1 MAPGGRHGRVCGN
14 IAQDCRASSYGKQ
27 TPGYGK
33 IHHGSR
39 LADSFPACITP
50 NPSTPFVGTGRQMNC
65 RRMHPKKR
73 ALPSVPPPERLFCR
87 KQALPAP
94 HGNQNREAE
103 GTYFPPLP
111 HFLLRL
117 CGVYA
122 KVAPICPVRGFQ
134 QYFTLFNRK
143 ASTSCIWRT
152 ASSHRR

>member
-1 MAPGGRHGRVCGN
+1 MAPAEDTAVSAEILPRIVVHPPMENKHLAMENSSWVPSSRQFSRLHHAQPVHTLCRHGTADELPPDAPEETRPPFRSPSGKALLPETGLTGSAREPKPRSGRN
-14 IAQDCRASSYGKQ
+14 I
-27 TPGYGK
+27 
-33 IHHGSR
+33 
-39 LADSFPACITP
+39 L
-50 NPSTPFVGTGRQMNC
+50 
-65 RRMHPKKR
+65 
-73 ALPSVPPPERLFCR
+73 
-87 KQALPAP
+87 
-94 HGNQNREAE
+94 
-103 GTYFPPLP
+103 PPLP